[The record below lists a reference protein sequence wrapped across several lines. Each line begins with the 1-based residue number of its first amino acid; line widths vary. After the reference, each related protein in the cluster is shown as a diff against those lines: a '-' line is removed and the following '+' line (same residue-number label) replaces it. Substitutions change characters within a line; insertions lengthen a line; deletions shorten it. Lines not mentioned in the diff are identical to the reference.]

1 MVPGNSLADAVY
13 ATEKPEQTAHLH
25 LLLRQ
30 EEARYLP
37 PEHVVE
43 LYKK

>member
-30 EEARYLP
+30 EEARYLT
-37 PEHVVE
+37 PEQVAE
-43 LYKK
+43 LQEK